1 EPIIKPIFFAP
12 LFTLFYNYTC
22 MDISYILN
30 HLGEEREEYYG
41 AVAPPIFQTTNF
53 CFKTVDEMRQQLK
66 KELEV
71 PFYTRGFNP
80 TVSILRQKI
89 AALEKTEDAL
99 VFSSGSAAVAAAVM
113 SVVKAGDH
121 VVCVSKPYSWTNNLL
136 SKYLSKYGVS
146 CTFID
151 GTAVGNFKNAIQ
163 PNTRLIYLESPNSLT
178 FELQDIESVS
188 KLAKENNITTIMDNS
203 YCSPINQTPADFG
216 IDIMVHSATKY
227 LNGHS
232 DVVAG
237 AVCSSKQ
244 RISKMMAEEYM
255 TIGSIISAQDASLI
269 LRGMRTL
276 EVRVNRSN
284 ESTKKIIEFLEH
296 HPKVKTLYYP
306 FSKNNPQ
313 LALAK
318 KQMKGSGGLFSIVLN
333 AEKTEQVERFCDNLK
348 HFVMAASWGGYES
361 LIFPVCA
368 LAASKSFENPL
379 PWNLVRCY
387 IGLEDADLLIEDLKQ
402 ALDKV

>member
-1 EPIIKPIFFAP
+1 
-12 LFTLFYNYTC
+12 

-41 AVAPPIFQTTNF
+41 AVAPPVFQTSNF

-66 KELEV
+66 KELEI

-80 TVSILRQKI
+80 TVSILRKKI

-113 SVVKAGDH
+113 NVVKSGDH
-121 VVCVSKPYSWTNNLL
+121 VVCVAKPYSWTNNLL
-136 SKYLSKYGVS
+136 SKYLVKYGVS
-146 CTFID
+146 CTFVD
-151 GTAVGNFKNAIQ
+151 GSAIENFDKALQ
-163 PNTRLIYLESPNSLT
+163 ANTRLLYLESPNSLT
-178 FELQDIESVS
+178 FEVQDIEAI
-188 KLAKENNITTIMDNS
+188 AKIAKAKNITTILDNS
-203 YCSPINQTPADFG
+203 YCSPINQSPADYG
-216 IDIMVHSATKY
+216 IDMIVHSATKY

-237 AVCSSKQ
+237 AVCGTKE
-244 RISKMMAEEYM
+244 RIRKIMAEEYM
-255 TIGSIISAQDASLI
+255 TIGSILSPQDAALL
-269 LRGMRTL
+269 LRGLRTL
-276 EVRVNRSN
+276 EVRVKRSN
-284 ESTKKIIEFLEH
+284 ESTEKIIRFLEQ
-296 HPKVKTLYYP
+296 HPRVKNIYYP
-306 FSKNNPQ
+306 FSTTNSQ

-318 KQMKGSGGLFSIVLN
+318 KQMHDSGGLFSIVLD
-333 AEKTEQVERFCDNLK
+333 AEKVEQVERFCDSLRY
-348 HFVMAASWGGYES
+348 FLMAASWGGYES

-387 IGLEDADLLIEDLKQ
+387 VGLEDADVLIEDLKQ
-402 ALDKV
+402 ALDNV